1 MKTARPVSYKDLPK
15 ADLVVDAV
23 YEGSGTQLSG
33 EPISKLLKVGNV
45 RGFRDLG
52 PRGKKKF
59 VVLYTSGENKDWP
72 DQLDV
77 NTGRFTYYGDNRQ
90 PGRDLHATNGNRILK
105 RVFDSLHSDRSEIPP
120 FFVFRK
126 SPTMA
131 SSLSVQFKGI
141 AVPGFLGLP
150 STEDLVA
157 VWKTSN
163 EQRFQNYRAIF
174 TVLDISVITRK
185 WLNDLREGNAFTE
198 NAPGVWL
205 EWVKKGR
212 YRALT
217 SESTTVI
224 RSQESQLPDTPDKVL
239 ILKTVWKHFE
249 KASREKKV
257 SRAFEFFASY
267 LFQMHDQRVIIDEV
281 TRTSVDGGRDAIG
294 RYQLGL
300 PDDPLY
306 VEFSLEAKCYRPP
319 LDGQKPN
326 TVGVEE
332 VSRLISRIRYRQF
345 GVLVTTSVIGKR
357 VYEEVRK
364 DRHPIIFFCGKDIAD
379 ILTKNGFNTSSRV
392 KGMLEEK
399 FPII

>member
-1 MKTARPVSYKDLPK
+1 MKTARLVSHKNLPT
-15 ADLVVDAV
+15 ADLVIDAV
-23 YEGSGTQLSG
+23 YEGYGAQLSG

-45 RGFRDLG
+45 KGFRDSG
-52 PRGKKKF
+52 RGKKKNF
-59 VVLYTSGENKDWP
+59 IVLYTSGENKDWP

-77 NTGRFTYYGDNRQ
+77 NTGRFTYYGDNRK
-90 PGRDLHATNGNRILK
+90 PGRELHATNGNKILR
-105 RVFDSLHSDRSEIPP
+105 RVFDSLHSDRLKIPP

-126 SPTMA
+126 FRTVA
-131 SSLSVQFKGI
+131 SSLSVQFKGL

-157 VWKTSN
+157 VWKTSD
-163 EQRFQNYRAIF
+163 EQRFQNYRATF
-174 TVLDISVITRK
+174 TILDISVITRE

-198 NAPGVWL
+198 NAPSVWL

-281 TRTSVDGGRDAIG
+281 TRASVDGGRDAIG

-319 LDGQKPN
+319 LNGQKPN

>member
-1 MKTARPVSYKDLPK
+1 MKTARLVSHKDLPA
-15 ADLVVDAV
+15 ADLVIDAV

-45 RGFRDLG
+45 GGFRDLG
-52 PRGKKKF
+52 SGEKKNF
-59 VVLYTSGENKDWP
+59 IVLYTSGENRDWP

-77 NTGRFTYYGDNRQ
+77 NTGRFTYYGDNRK
-90 PGRDLHATNGNRILK
+90 PGRELHTTNGNKILK
-105 RVFDSLHSDRSEIPP
+105 RVFDSLHSDRSQIPP

-126 SPTMA
+126 SPTVA
-131 SSLSVQFKGI
+131 SALSVQFKGL

-157 VWKTSN
+157 VWKTSD
-163 EQRFQNYRAIF
+163 EQRFQNYRATF
-174 TVLDISVITRK
+174 TILDISVITRE
-185 WLNDLREGNAFTE
+185 WLNDLREGSTFTE
-198 NAPGVWL
+198 NAPRVWL
-205 EWVKKGR
+205 E
-212 YRALT
+212 
-217 SESTTVI
+217 
-224 RSQESQLPDTPDKVL
+224 
-239 ILKTVWKHFE
+239 
-249 KASREKKV
+249 V

-281 TRTSVDGGRDAIG
+281 TRASVDGGRDAIG

-319 LDGQKPN
+319 LNGQKPN
-326 TVGVEE
+326 TVGVKE

-345 GVLVTTSVIGKR
+345 GVLVTTSVIGKG

-392 KGMLEEK
+392 KNMLEDK
-399 FPII
+399 FPVI

>member
-1 MKTARPVSYKDLPK
+1 MKTARLVSYKDLPK

-23 YEGSGTQLSG
+23 YEGFGTQLSG
-33 EPISKLLKVGNV
+33 EPVSKLLKVGNV
-45 RGFRDLG
+45 GGFRDLG
-52 PRGKKKF
+52 LGEKKKF

-77 NTGRFTYYGDNRQ
+77 NTGRFTYY
-90 PGRDLHATNGNRILK
+90 ATNGNRILK

-126 SPTMA
+126 SSTVA
-131 SSLSVQFKGI
+131 SSLSVQFKGL

-163 EQRFQNYRAIF
+163 EQRFQNYRAVF
-174 TVLDISVITRK
+174 TILDVSVITRE
-185 WLNDLREGNAFTE
+185 WLNNLCKGNAFTE
-198 NAPGVWL
+198 NMPGVWR
-205 EWVKKGR
+205 EWVEKGR

-217 SESTTVI
+217 SESTTVV
-224 RSQESQLPDTPDKVL
+224 RSQDSQMPDTPDKIL
-239 ILKTVWKHFE
+239 ILNTVWEHFKE
-249 KASREKKV
+249 ASRE
-257 SRAFEFFASY
+257 FEFFASY

-281 TRTSVDGGRDAIG
+281 THASVDGGRDAIG
-294 RYQLGL
+294 RYRLGL
-300 PDDPLY
+300 ADDPLY

-319 LDGQKPN
+319 LMSDQKLN
-326 TVGVEE
+326 TVGVKE

-357 VYEEVRK
+357 AYEEVRK

-392 KGMLEEK
+392 KNMLEDK
-399 FPII
+399 FPVS